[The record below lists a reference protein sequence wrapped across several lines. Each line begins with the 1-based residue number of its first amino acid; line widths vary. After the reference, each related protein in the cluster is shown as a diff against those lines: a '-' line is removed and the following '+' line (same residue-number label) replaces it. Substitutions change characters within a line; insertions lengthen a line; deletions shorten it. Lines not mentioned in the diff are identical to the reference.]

1 MPRSPRLLG
10 SERYARTGPGGRLL
24 ALIATAPAP
33 APVDP
38 GPDAPAPDA
47 PDDAPQAPPP
57 AERTPQDQTFD
68 PPAGGVP
75 YTIPAV
81 VLEGWETSDG
91 RYITPGSLG
100 RRDMPQTLMAMLR
113 NPDGG
118 FEGHSAAIACGRI
131 DTMERFDAS
140 AMVNRETGEP
150 FGPDVWGWKAT
161 GYLTPNDD
169 QPGTQATVDYVRD
182 QVLRGVSVDLGEVE
196 ADVQVLEED
205 EDGFPERVRFVVTQG
220 SIAQCTITPFAAF
233 PSAYI
238 VLDEGQGADDA
249 GVTPAEPADQP
260 AEEPAPPPVA
270 ASALRIL
277 EPQHTGRRALVASL
291 ATEQETIAPVL
302 PPREWFDR
310 VDVPDPSRHVYL
322 GRRPNGVPTGQVW
335 GYLAQ
340 WDVPH
345 AGILNRTV
353 YAPRLGP
360 DGYRTFTSQGST
372 MTAEGEEIPTG
383 VLSFGGGH
391 DNDMTHGVV
400 PALAH
405 YDSTSTA
412 YADVVVGEDDFG
424 VWIAGAMRPHLTRQQ
439 IEEFGRHPISG
450 DWRANPGD
458 ANVRLVAALSVNT
471 PGFPIRGRSHI
482 TASGVRVLLAAGS
495 APLLRRQ
502 QRSAGLDEEQIRR
515 LVDERMRPAL
525 TSAARAGLARLRRP

>member
-1 MPRSPRLLG
+1 MRRPRLLG
-10 SERYARTGPGGRLL
+10 SEQYARTVDGKLL

-33 APVDP
+33 PAEDAP
-38 GPDAPAPDA
+38 PAPDA
-47 PDDAPQAPPP
+47 DPQAPPP
-57 AERTPQDQTFD
+57 ADRTPVDQTFD
-68 PPAGGVP
+68 PPQGGVP
-75 YTIPAV
+75 FTIPAV

-91 RYITPGSLG
+91 RYITAGCLG
-100 RRDMPQTLMAMLR
+100 RRDMPQTLMAMIR

-118 FEGHSAAIACGRI
+118 FEGHSAAIACGRL

-150 FGPDVWGWKAT
+150 FGPGVFGWKAT
-161 GYLTPNDD
+161 GYLVPNDD
-169 QPGTQATVDYVRD
+169 QPGSQATLDYVRD

-220 SIAQCTITPFAAF
+220 SIAQCTVTPFAAF

-238 VLDEGQGADDA
+238 VLNDGQGATEA
-249 GVTPAEPADQP
+249 GVEPTDPPADQP
-260 AEEPAPPPVA
+260 APVPVQ

-277 EPQHTGRRALVASL
+277 EPSRGGRRALVASL
-291 ATEQETIAPVL
+291 AADVETIAPVL
-302 PPREWFDR
+302 PPREWFER
-310 VDVPDPSRHVYL
+310 VEVLDPARHVYL
-322 GRRPNGVPTGQVW
+322 GRRPNGTPTGQVW
-335 GYLAQ
+335 GYVAQ

-345 AGILNRTV
+345 AGILNREV

-360 DGYRTFTSQGST
+360 AGYRTFTSQGST
-372 MTAEGEEIPTG
+372 FTAEGEEVSTG
-383 VLSFGGGH
+383 VLSHGGGH
-391 DNDMTHGVV
+391 DNDMNHGVV

-424 VWIAGAMRPHLTRQQ
+424 VWFAGAMRPHLTRQQ

-482 TASGVRVLLAAGS
+482 TASGVRSLVAAGA
-495 APLLRRQ
+495 APLIRRQ
-502 QRSAGLDEEQIRR
+502 QRAHGADPDEVRR
-515 LVDERMRPAL
+515 VVDERMRPVL
-525 TSAARAGLARLRRP
+525 SAAARSGLARIRRP